1 MTALPSV
8 KSSQLIRALE
18 RAGFFV
24 HHTTGS
30 HYVLK
35 HPAKRDARVVVP
47 YHAGDIKRGT
57 LRSIL
62 RQAQLTVDELID
74 LL

>member
-1 MTALPSV
+1 MTELPSV
-8 KSSQLIRALE
+8 RADRLIRALS
-18 RAGFFV
+18 RGGFFV

-35 HPAKRDARVVVP
+35 HLDHPAVRVVVP
-47 YHAGDIKRGT
+47 YHAGDVKRGT
-57 LRSIL
+57 LRNIL
-62 RQAQLTVDELID
+62 RQANLTVDDLIA

>member
-1 MTALPSV
+1 MTELPV
-8 KSSQLIRALE
+8 VRADRLIRALL

-24 HHTTGS
+24 HHTTGG

-35 HPAKRDARVVVP
+35 HSDRPTLRVVVP
-47 YHAGDIKRGT
+47 YHAGDVKRGT
-57 LRSIL
+57 LRNIL
-62 RQAQLTVDELID
+62 RQANLTVDELVA